1 MKILLATDG
10 SDYSEGAARFLAN
23 FDLTLN
29 DEITV
34 LHVITGIPSI
44 GNEESYY
51 DGLSQIKQEVGVKV
65 LDSVID
71 IMGPIK
77 AKTAVALLEGYPD
90 KIIVDTAAEQDIDLA
105 VMGARGLTGLK
116 SVLIGSV
123 TRAVAINSGK
133 PVLIV
138 KSPQRRVPGRLK
150 ILFATD
156 GSAYAAA
163 TARFLSSMPF
173 PQDTEITIM
182 NVIASPV
189 SDLPERF
196 VLEMND
202 RVKAMVAQART
213 AEFTAAEGIIA
224 EARRQLLGK
233 FTRIDVLIKVGD
245 PSIETLHA
253 ADSLNADIIAVGCR
267 GLRGIKGMLGSVSR
281 YIINHSPCSVL
292 VGKILKTGL

>member
-10 SDYSEGAARFLAN
+10 SGYSEEAARFIAALE
-23 FDLTLN
+23 LSLK

-34 LHVITGIPSI
+34 LHVITEVPAVGD
-44 GNEESYY
+44 EEAYY
-51 DGLSQIKQEVGVKV
+51 AGLNQIKQEVGVKI

-71 IMGPIK
+71 IMGPVK

-90 KIIVDTAAEQDIDLA
+90 KVIVDTAAEQDTDLA
-105 VMGARGLTGLK
+105 VMGARGLTGIK
-116 SVLIGSV
+116 SVLVGSV

-138 KSPQRRVPGRLK
+138 KPPQVRVPGRLK

-163 TARFLSSMPF
+163 TARFLSSAPF
-173 PQDTEITIM
+173 PQDTEITIL

-189 SDLPERF
+189 SDLPERY

-202 RVKAMVAQART
+202 RIKAMVAQART
-213 AEFTAAEGIIA
+213 AEFTSAEGIIA
-224 EARRQLLGK
+224 EAQRQLRGK

-253 ADSLNADIIAVGCR
+253 AESLNADIIAVGCR
-267 GLRGIKGMLGSVSR
+267 GLRGVKGMLGSVSR
-281 YIINHSPCSVL
+281 YIINHAPCSVL
-292 VGKILKTGL
+292 IGKIS